1 MKQAGVC
8 PKCASRHIVR
18 VPSEFGTAN
27 QVKLG
32 AFELA
37 DVSRYICASC
47 GFMEQYIEDE
57 PALAKL
63 RERDNTDDAQV

>member
-1 MKQAGVC
+1 MKQTGVC

-37 DVSRYICASC
+37 DVTRYVCVSC

-57 PALAKL
+57 PALAKVRG
-63 RERDNTDDAQV
+63 RERTADAPV